1 MKKLISLVLA
11 LALVL
16 ATCAVAFAA
25 DDLTVTVEDT
35 NQGQTYTIYKIFDA
49 VVAEGRTAG
58 ADGISYKIPSG
69 KETAFTGNAY
79 FDVDS
84 AGNVTAKSTTTSAVL
99 ATAEFRT
106 WAESFGTSA
115 GTFTGDGSDKAFEDL
130 SDGYYFIT
138 TTTGT
143 LITVTS
149 IAPSMTVVDKNP
161 PTDIDKEITGV
172 ASGSETTDKEAAIAQ
187 VGTVVDFEVRIPI
200 ANGAIN
206 YAFKDDMS
214 DGLTNNK
221 DVTVYLADS
230 KGAALP
236 DSPTA
241 IASGDEGYG
250 TLTYPTT
257 GDNEIVISFRN
268 AWLTDNVDKE
278 IVIRYS
284 ATVNADAVIADASN
298 PNTARIE
305 WGNTENPLTA
315 EDHVD
320 VYSAKI
326 IVKKVDGS
334 NNPLEGAGFVL
345 KNSNNKY
352 YTNTA
357 GIVSWVDTEGEATE
371 IFPVRTHTNA
381 GADDEEVSGDAV
393 ASFDGLPNGTYTLI
407 EKTVPQGYNKAADQ
421 PLTIKDANANNL
433 TTELTV
439 QANVTNN
446 QGTELPSTG
455 GIGTTIFYIVG
466 GMLLVGAAVI
476 LVARRKASN

>member
-1 MKKLISLVLA
+1 MKKLVSIVLA

-16 ATCAVAFAA
+16 LCMSAFAA

-35 NQGQTYTIYKIFDA
+35 NKGQTYTIYKIFDA
-49 VVAEGRTAG
+49 VVDEGRAAG
-58 ADGISYKIPSG
+58 DDGISYKIPSG
-69 KETAFTGNAY
+69 KESAFTGNAY
-79 FDVDS
+79 FDVDT

-99 ATAEFRT
+99 ATPAFRT
-106 WAESFGTSA
+106 WAEGFGTSV

-130 SDGYYFIT
+130 TDGYYFIT

-161 PTDIDKEITGV
+161 PTEIDKEITGV
-172 ASGSETTDKEAAIAQ
+172 ADGSVKTDKEKAIAQ

-214 DGLTNNK
+214 AGLTNNE

-230 KGAALP
+230 KGADLP
-236 DSPTA
+236 ASPTA

-250 TLTYPTT
+250 TLSYPTT

-268 AWLTDNVDKE
+268 AWLSANVGKE

-305 WGNTENPLTA
+305 WGNTENPLTN

-326 IVKKVDGS
+326 IVKKVDGD
-334 NNPLEGAGFVL
+334 NQALEGAGFIL
-345 KNSNNKY
+345 KNADNEY
-352 YTNTA
+352 YINTN
-357 GIVSWVDTEGEATE
+357 GIVSWGAEADATE
-371 IFPVRTHTNA
+371 IFPVQATDPDTNA
-381 GADDEEVSGDAV
+381 KTGDAV

-407 EKTVPQGYNKAADQ
+407 EKTVPAGYNKAADQ
-421 PLTIKDANANNL
+421 SLTIKDANANNL

-439 QANVTNN
+439 RAEVTNN

-466 GMLLVGAAVI
+466 GILLVGAAII
-476 LVARRKASN
+476 LVSRRRAHN